1 MKRPQSSRWGLFK
14 IPLSDIAL
22 GVVALILLASMGLS
36 LFVTRKKGR
45 LSAADNEAIT
55 TRAPAGALFHIV

>member
-1 MKRPQSSRWGLFK
+1 MKRLQSSRWGLFK

-36 LFVTRKKGR
+36 LFVTRKKPLECGR
-45 LSAADNEAIT
+45 Q
-55 TRAPAGALFHIV
+55 

>member
-1 MKRPQSSRWGLFK
+1 MKRPQSSQWDLFK

-36 LFVTRKKGR
+36 LFVTRKK
-45 LSAADNEAIT
+45 AA
-55 TRAPAGALFHIV
+55 